1 MLLSQKQTS
10 VKMPAFYT
18 PPPIRNMSP
27 APTHPIDTKGYP
39 IILIGLMGCGKTTV
53 GKALSKRTGMPLLD
67 TDSIIEEQV
76 GKSIPDIFRDHG
88 EPHFRTLETALLRY
102 LINQKLSPAPI
113 ISTGGGI
120 VIRPENRIL
129 LKKLGFS
136 IWLNVSVK
144 ALLQRTKFSTNRPLL
159 QSPDRKEILTRLHSE
174 RRPFYR
180 EASHYRLN
188 STGMDVQTVV
198 THACRQA
205 EIFFENLSSLGLLR
219 K

>member
-1 MLLSQKQTS
+1 
-10 VKMPAFYT
+10 
-18 PPPIRNMSP
+18 MSP
-27 APTHPIDTKGYP
+27 VPTHPIDTKGRP

-67 TDSIIEEQV
+67 TDAIIEEQF

-88 EPHFRTLETALLRY
+88 EAYFRALETALLRY
-102 LINQKLSPAPI
+102 LLEQRFTPAPV

-120 VIRPENRIL
+120 VIRPENRTL
-129 LKKLGFS
+129 LRQLGFT

-144 ALLQRTKFSTNRPLL
+144 ALLARTRFSTNRPLL
-159 QSPDRKEILTRLHSE
+159 QSPDRKAILTKLHSE

-188 STGMDVQTVV
+188 STRMDVPTVV

-205 EIFFENLSSLGLLR
+205 EIFFNSLPISETEQTSS
-219 K
+219 